1 MVKYNIHTAPFWP
14 CGAIVLEPCCSIVW
28 FPFCDFIY
36 CVCVILV
43 FEHWETNHHQKN
55 MADQDPRVSLV
66 KSEISSLIEKEK
78 AVQLEL
84 TEAKGAI

>member
-1 MVKYNIHTAPFWP
+1 MV
-14 CGAIVLEPCCSIVW
+14 C
-28 FPFCDFIY
+28 
-36 CVCVILV
+36 ILV
-43 FEHWETNHHQKN
+43 KKN

-66 KSEISSLIEKEK
+66 KTEIPSLIEKEK